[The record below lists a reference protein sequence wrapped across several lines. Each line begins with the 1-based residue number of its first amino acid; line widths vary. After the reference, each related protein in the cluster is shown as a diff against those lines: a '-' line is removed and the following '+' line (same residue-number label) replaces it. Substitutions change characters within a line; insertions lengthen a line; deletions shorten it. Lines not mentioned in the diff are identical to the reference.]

1 MDTNSIEKAY
11 KRYANIY
18 DLTFDKIFHHGR
30 ELSAGLLE
38 PMPGDRI
45 LEVGVGTG
53 LTLPFFPDECQITG
67 IDLSEHMLAK
77 AQQKVASQGMKNVEV
92 FKMDAMKIEFPDN
105 HFDSV
110 IAAYVIS
117 VVPDPVCV
125 LKEMLRVCKEGGR
138 VVFINHFKNDNRF
151 ISSLERLVSPLSRQ
165 LGFKTDLELEPLLS
179 QVPELSVQKV
189 EGVNIYN
196 YWKVV
201 QGVNNKGTTD
211 KEGVNC

>member
-1 MDTNSIEKAY
+1 MDTRSIEKAY
-11 KRYANIY
+11 QRYANIY
-18 DLTFDKIFHHGR
+18 DLTFGRIFHSGR
-30 ELSAGLLE
+30 ALSVDLLE

-53 LTLPFFPDECQITG
+53 LTLPFFPDGCQITG

-77 AQQKVASQGMKNVEV
+77 AHQKVASQGMKNVEV
-92 FKMDAMKIEFPDN
+92 LKMDATKMEFPDN

-125 LKEMLRVCKEGGR
+125 LKEMLRVCKKGGR
-138 VVFINHFKNDNRF
+138 VVFINHFKCDNRL
-151 ISSLERLVSPLSRQ
+151 ISSLERLASPLSSY
-165 LGFKTDLELEPLLS
+165 LGFKTDLELGPLLA
-179 QVPELSVQKV
+179 QMPELSVQKV

-201 QGVNNKGTTD
+201 QGINNKGTTD